1 MISVNK
7 KLPLKV
13 FILSQGLILLTGLAF
28 IAIIYYLLN
37 IAGTTPSKFEDYSPV
52 TSAPKSFNL
61 EINNPD
67 DQILIPDKSIVV
79 SGNTTPGSTVIVTL
93 GNNNIALEA
102 NSKGE
107 FSTVLNLVP
116 AVNEITI
123 TAFDTL
129 GNTKS
134 DSRTVYQSEEKI

>member
-1 MISVNK
+1 MNK
-7 KLPLKV
+7 KLPLKA

-37 IAGTTPSKFEDYSPV
+37 IAGATPSKFKDYSPV

-79 SGNTTPGSTVIVTL
+79 SGNTTAGTTVIVTL
-93 GNNNIALEA
+93 GNNNLALEA